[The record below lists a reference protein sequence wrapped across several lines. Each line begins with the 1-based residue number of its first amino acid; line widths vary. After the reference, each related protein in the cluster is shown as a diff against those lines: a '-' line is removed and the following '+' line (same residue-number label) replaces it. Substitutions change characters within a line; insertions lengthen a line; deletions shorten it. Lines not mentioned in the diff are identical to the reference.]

1 MKKTILL
8 LAIAFIALSAT
19 AQTFTA
25 SKVDS
30 VAKSKDE
37 LYTSSK
43 MFIAQTWKSAK
54 DVIQMDDKEGGVIVL
69 KGKSVQERAFQLN
82 NHVWIYSYTVT
93 IQIKDNKYK
102 ISVADVNC
110 DRAYCGA
117 YEWPLVPITEPT
129 TYPGKK
135 CAIGEDRYNDINESV
150 KNEMKGIISAYEEFI
165 SKKIELSDF

>member
-1 MKKTILL
+1 MKKTIL
-8 LAIAFIALSAT
+8 AFVIALIAVSAT

-54 DVIQMDDKEGGVIVL
+54 DVIQMDDKEGGVIII
-69 KGKSVQERAFQLN
+69 KGKSIQERVFQLN
-82 NHVWIYSYTVT
+82 NHVWVYSYTIT
-93 IQIKDNKYK
+93 IQIKDGKYR
-102 ISVADVNC
+102 ISASDVIC

-117 YEWPLVPITEPT
+117 YEWPLVPITEPS
-129 TYPGKK
+129 TYPGKR
-135 CAIGEDRYNDINESV
+135 CGIGEERYNEINDAV
-150 KNEMKGIISAYEEFI
+150 KNEMKGIISSYSEFVN
-165 SKKIELSDF
+165 KKIELSDF